1 MTSHLAGIG
10 PLGTPELIIIG
21 ILLMALTVPA
31 AVIVGI
37 VIWKQA
43 GKKPRDPAIPPPPPL
58 PRDPGLGSGEET

>member
-1 MTSHLAGIG
+1 MTHLLAGIG

-43 GKKPRDPAIPPPPPL
+43 REKSQSPVTHRPPPPL
-58 PRDPGLGSGEET
+58 PATRPGEET